1 MRQKDLINKIESI
14 WGDGELDVGSRF
26 KPSNTVQEAVKNLY
40 QGNNLQKTIA
50 SLLSIII
57 TNKRDFFTLSRD
69 KLQVVI
75 NQDNNIKDK
84 FLLSSNSGVVYR
96 QLIKV
101 LADTKIVHF
110 FKPNNKKK
118 AIVVQVMDEY
128 LLSQAVLTPEDKRY
142 KKIQDIGFSVLE
154 YSTIVSSILVY
165 SVLGKIA
172 PKVALEIAQET
183 AYETAQDNLQKNQVV
198 KENPFRKYLKSNS

>member
-84 FLLSSNSGVVYR
+84 FLLSSNSGVIYR

-183 AYETAQDNLQKNQVV
+183 AYETAQDNTQQNQVV

>member
-84 FLLSSNSGVVYR
+84 FLLSSNSGVIYR